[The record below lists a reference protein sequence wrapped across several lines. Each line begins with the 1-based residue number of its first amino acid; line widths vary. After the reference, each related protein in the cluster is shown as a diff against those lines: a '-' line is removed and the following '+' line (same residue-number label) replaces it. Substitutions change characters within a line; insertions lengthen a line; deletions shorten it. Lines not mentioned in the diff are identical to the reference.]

1 LSEPGRSRRSRLKR
15 RIDRRL
21 YRIFFALGRAIARP
35 PVTRPDPMA
44 LRRVLIVR
52 HDRLGDWVV
61 TSPLVALLSEVAP
74 NAEIDVL
81 ASPANA
87 VLPRTDERV
96 SEVIVNDHRWLG
108 WLRALRRLRRRR
120 YDLIIS
126 PIYYRHLREGLVATL
141 AARRHTYTLSV
152 YRPRRYQGMFS
163 AVVRIAGA
171 RTHMTERLLYTVQ
184 QGLVGDVRRA
194 GESAARWPM
203 RLFVDAK
210 AESHAS
216 SFLSRAGIG
225 EFVAI
230 NLSAAEPHREW
241 LPSSAIGALRL
252 ILAQHPELTFVI
264 TPPPGKEAAADEVL
278 RRLDDKRVVAAPA
291 TSHLLDLVAL
301 LRRAR
306 VTITPDTANVH
317 LAAAVG
323 RPVLVLT
330 SAVSTE
336 PALWA
341 PYGVPHRSVS
351 AGRHPVSDIPASAVA
366 EAFDSLWAELVVSD
380 AQETG
385 C

>member
-1 LSEPGRSRRSRLKR
+1 M
-15 RIDRRL
+15 
-21 YRIFFALGRAIARP
+21 YRAFFAIGRAVARP
-35 PVTRPDPMA
+35 PLTRPDPAA

-61 TSPLVALLSEVAP
+61 TSPVVALLAEIAP

-87 VLPRTDERV
+87 VLPRADERV
-96 SEVIVNDHRWLG
+96 SHVIVNDHRWLG
-108 WLRALRRLRRRR
+108 WLRALRRLRARR

-126 PIYYRHLREGLVATL
+126 PIYYRHLREGFVAML

-163 AVVRIAGA
+163 AVMRIPRD
-171 RTHMTERLLYTVQ
+171 RTHMTERLLFTVQ
-184 QGLVGDVRRA
+184 QGLLGGARRA
-194 GESAARWPM
+194 GASAVRWPM
-203 RLFVDAK
+203 RLFVDGR
-210 AESHAS
+210 AEAHAS
-216 SFLSRAGIG
+216 SFLSHAGIG
-225 EFVAI
+225 EFVAV

-241 LPSSAIGALRL
+241 PPTAAIATIRQL
-252 ILAQHPELTFVI
+252 LAEHPELAFLI
-264 TPPPGKEAAADEVL
+264 TPPPGKEAAAAEVV
-278 RRLDDKRVVAAPA
+278 RRLGDPRVVAAPV

-306 VTITPDTANVH
+306 LVITPDTANVH
-317 LAAAVG
+317 LASAVG

-330 SAVSTE
+330 SAASTD
-336 PALWA
+336 PALWS

-351 AGRHPVSDIPASAVA
+351 AGRGPVSEIPAAAVV
-366 EAFDSLWAELVVSD
+366 EAFTSLWSELVTLD
-380 AQETG
+380 ARESA